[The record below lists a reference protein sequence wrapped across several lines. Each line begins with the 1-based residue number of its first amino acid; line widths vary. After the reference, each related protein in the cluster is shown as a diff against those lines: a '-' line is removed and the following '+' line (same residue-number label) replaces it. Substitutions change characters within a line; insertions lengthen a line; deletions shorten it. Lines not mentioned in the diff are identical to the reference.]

1 MIRSLKVLAFFALA
15 SGILC
20 LSACGKTP
28 APTEAPETAQPQAT
42 GAPFQASS
50 AFAAPCIDAP
60 YDHSYLDADKQIL
73 IRQHNAELSEGAI
86 RTEKTA

>member
-15 SGILC
+15 YGILC
-20 LSACGKTP
+20 LSACGKTPAP

-73 IRQHNAELSEGAI
+73 IRRFSTGEMTYFIADV
-86 RTEKTA
+86 